1 MSSNKIRTLTILAL
15 LGLSSPVIAGH
26 CGGSHNTNMSAEPE
40 NTAAA
45 TEPTESEAREQ
56 TPLPAEESE
65 PASDEEAD
73 TVDV

>member
-1 MSSNKIRTLTILAL
+1 MSINKIRTLTILAL

-40 NTAAA
+40 STAA

-65 PASDEEAD
+65 PATDEETD
-73 TVDV
+73 TIDA

>member
-26 CGGSHNTNMSAEPE
+26 CGGSHDTNMSAEPE
-40 NTAAA
+40 NTSAA
-45 TEPTESEAREQ
+45 TERTEGEASDQ

-65 PASDEEAD
+65 PATDEETD
-73 TVDV
+73 TVDA